1 MPVTVPIDLDVTG
14 GGLTETIERD
24 LKSAEAAAGHAGA
37 DAGDA
42 FGDGF
47 SREVAKS
54 AREVDALLTE
64 VTRDRNAEIEVDI
77 DGMADLTALRE
88 SLDMTKQRA
97 EVAALERALEDVA
110 KLRRAGVDVEV
121 DGVKGLAALDRALK
135 AVERRHVAEVDVEVD
150 GDTFETL
157 ARSATRNSG
166 AISEAFSGAFQLV
179 AKNAILLTVAVAA
192 AFAAFPV
199 IGAVAGAGLVLGFG
213 GAIAGV
219 GILAAAQS
227 ERVKTAFSGL
237 ADHIITEMSSIAA
250 PLEGTLVSVAHD
262 ITQAF
267 DNMAPTFEDV
277 FTQMSQSLTSFS
289 DDFFD
294 AFQNLEPAVQPL
306 TDAFTDLLDSIGP
319 RLDGFFTDVADS
331 VTNLSDVISADPELF
346 ASLFVG
352 LLSIIPIVINLIS
365 DLAQTFRIISNLV
378 GGTLSPA
385 ISDLKAAFEPLTSL
399 FGQATGGLSLFK
411 VGLGTTVAFVGA
423 VVLAITAVVRTVT
436 VMVGLFRAAGSA
448 ISATWR
454 NTLAVTTNAWGRI
467 RGAVTSAI
475 SRVVSVVAGGLA
487 RIRSAF
493 SSGFAAARSVV
504 TGAMSSIRA
513 AVTGAIARVV
523 SIVAGGLGRV
533 RAAFSSGFAAA
544 RAVVTGAMGSIRSAV
559 SSGIGRVVS
568 LVAGLPGRIRGVLGG
583 LGSMLF
589 SSGYSM
595 ISGFASGIRAGIGN
609 AVSAASSAVGA
620 VRNLFPFSPAKEG
633 PFSGS
638 GYTTYSG
645 EALMKDFAKSMEETA
660 NAVAPQVAA
669 ALDPFASAVPSVA
682 GRPPGSSTSRTTTIN
697 NGVDVAALA
706 ALMSQITLNVTL
718 GRDRRTTAEWW
729 LDGQQ
734 LAASLS

>member
-14 GGLTETIERD
+14 GGLTETIEKD

-77 DGMADLTALRE
+77 EGMSDLTALRE

-121 DGVKGLAALDRALK
+121 DGVKELAALDRALK

-157 ARSATRNSG
+157 ARSATRNSS

-179 AKNAILLTVAVAA
+179 AKNAIILTVAVAA

-199 IGAVAGAGLVLGFG
+199 IGAVAGTGLVLGFG

-331 VTNLSDVISADPELF
+331 VTHLSDVISADPELF

-352 LLSIIPIVINLIS
+352 LMAVIPLVINLIA
-365 DLAQTFRIISNLV
+365 DLAQTFQIIADVVRGNLA
-378 GGTLSPA
+378 PA
-385 ISDLKAAFEPLTSL
+385 FAEFKAAIQPLTSA
-399 FGQATGGLSLFK
+399 FSDATGGMNLFQI
-411 VGLGTTVAFVGA
+411 GLQQTVVFVTVAVSAIA
-423 VVLAITAVVRTVT
+423 VAIRAIT
-436 VMVGLFRAAGSA
+436 GLVQGIWAAGA
-448 ISATWR
+448 GIAATWR
-454 NTLAVTTNAWGRI
+454 NTLAVTTNVWGRI

-493 SSGFAAARSVV
+493 SSGFAAARAVV

-523 SIVAGGLGRV
+523 SSVAGGLSRV
-533 RAAFSSGFAAA
+533 RSAFSSGFAAA
-544 RAVVTGAMGSIRSAV
+544 RSVVTGAMGSIRSAV

-568 LVAGLPGRIRGVLGG
+568 LVAGLPGRIRGALGG

-589 SSGYSM
+589 SSGLSL
-595 ISGFASGIRAGIGN
+595 IDGFASGIRAGIGN
-609 AVSAASSAVGA
+609 AVSAASSAVSA
-620 VRNLFPFSPAKEG
+620 VRSFFPFSPAKEG

-645 EALMKDFAKSMEETA
+645 ESLMKDFAKSMEDTA

-669 ALDPFASAVPSVA
+669 ALDPFASAIPSVV
-682 GRPPGSSTSRTTTIN
+682 GRPAGSSTSRTTTIN

-706 ALMSQITLNVTL
+706 AMMSQITLNVTL

>member
-24 LKSAEAAAGHAGA
+24 LKTAEAAAGHAGA

-121 DGVKGLAALDRALK
+121 DGVKELAALDRALK

-179 AKNAILLTVAVAA
+179 AKNAIILTVAVAA

-199 IGAVAGAGLVLGFG
+199 IGAVAGTGLVLGFG

-365 DLAQTFRIISNLV
+365 DLAQTFLIISNLV

-385 ISDLKAAFEPLTSL
+385 ISDLKAAFGPLTSL

-436 VMVGLFRAAGSA
+436 VMVGLFRAAGA
-448 ISATWR
+448 GIAATWR

-533 RAAFSSGFAAA
+533 RAAFFSGFAAA
-544 RAVVTGAMGSIRSAV
+544 RSVVTGAMGSIRSAV

>member
-14 GGLTETIERD
+14 GGLAETIEKD

-54 AREVDALLTE
+54 AREVDVLLSE

-121 DGVKGLAALDRALK
+121 DGTKELAALDRALK
-135 AVERRHVAEVDVEVD
+135 AVERRHVAEIEVDVD
-150 GDTFETL
+150 NDSIS
-157 ARSATRNSG
+157 RATQAAVRQSG
-166 AISEAFSGAFQLV
+166 AFGEAFSGAFQLV
-179 AKNAILLTVAVAA
+179 AKNAILMGVVVTG
-192 AFAAFPV
+192 AFAALP
-199 IGAVAGAGLVLGFG
+199 VAGAAAATGIALAFG
-213 GAIAGV
+213 AGIAGI
-219 GILAAAQS
+219 GFLAAAQS
-227 ERVKTAFSGL
+227 KSVQKAFKEMAGDIVKQMRT
-237 ADHIITEMSSIAA
+237 IAS
-250 PLEGTLVSVAHD
+250 PLENTLLAISQMV
-262 ITQAF
+262 TRTFEAF
-267 DNMAPTFEDV
+267 APALQMAFAEMAPAITLFA
-277 FTQMSQSLTSFS
+277 
-289 DDFFD
+289 DDFFRG
-294 AFQNLEPAVQPL
+294 LERLSPAIVVIS
-306 TDAFTDLLDSIGP
+306 DAFTDLLDHIGP
-319 RLDGFFTDVADS
+319 KMDGFFK
-331 VTNLSDVISADPELF
+331 NLSESIGNVAEVIQSDPELF

-352 LLSIIPIVINLIS
+352 ILNILPTVIDMIAGLAAGFKVIVDAVKAELVPAWNQFTAAIAPLTSALAGSTSGMDIFKAVVVQVVTSLVILLKVMTVTVNQI
-365 DLAQTFRIISNLV
+365 RNLV
-378 GGTLSPA
+378 GG
-385 ISDLKAAFEPLTSL
+385 I
-399 FGQATGGLSLFK
+399 
-411 VGLGTTVAFVGA
+411 
-423 VVLAITAVVRTVT
+423 
-436 VMVGLFRAAGSA
+436 RAAGAA
-448 ISATWR
+448 IAATWR
-454 NTLAVTTNAWGRI
+454 NTLAVTTNVWA
-467 RGAVTSAI
+467 
-475 SRVVSVVAGGLA
+475 RVRTSVVNAIANVRASVSRGLSSV
-487 RIRSAF
+487 RSTF
-493 SSGFAAARSVV
+493 SSAWSAARATV
-504 TGAMSSIRA
+504 TGAMSAIRA

-669 ALDPFASAVPSVA
+669 ALNPFASAIPSVA
-682 GRPPGSSTSRTTTIN
+682 GRPAGSSTSRTTTIN
-697 NGVDVAALA
+697 NGVDIAALA